1 MTIPELLRHWAHATP
16 DAPALLAPGG
26 AYWWTLAEDVRWY
39 DGSRGPHVTLFQ
51 QPHADALGEVL
62 GRVLREAA

>member
-1 MTIPELLRHWAHATP
+1 MRRPTRPRCS
-16 DAPALLAPGG
+16 APG
-26 AYWWTLAEDVRWY
+26 AYWSTLAEDVRWY
-39 DGSRGPHVTLFQ
+39 QVPAPHVTLFQ

>member
-16 DAPALLAPGG
+16 DAPALLAPG
-26 AYWWTLAEDVRWY
+26 AYWSTLAEDVRWY
-39 DGSRGPHVTLFQ
+39 EMPAPHVTLFQ